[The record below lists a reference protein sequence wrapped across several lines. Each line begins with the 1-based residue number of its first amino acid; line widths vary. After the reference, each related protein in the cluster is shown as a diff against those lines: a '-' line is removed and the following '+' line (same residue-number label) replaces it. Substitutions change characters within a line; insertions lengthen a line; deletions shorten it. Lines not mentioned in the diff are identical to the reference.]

1 MYALDPLFNALAD
14 GTRRAI
20 LAQLARGEAT
30 VGVLSQP
37 FSISAPA
44 ISRHLKVLEE
54 AGLITNERRGKER
67 VCRLQ
72 PAGLAKAKEWLDFSQ
87 RFWGA
92 SLDRLDQHLQKPKDS
107 SHDG

>member
-1 MYALDPLFNALAD
+1 MDALDPLFNALAD

-20 LAQLARGEAT
+20 LARLAGGEAT
-30 VGVLSQP
+30 VGALGAP

-44 ISRHLKVLEE
+44 ISRHLRVLEE

-72 PAGLAKAKEWLDFSQ
+72 PATLAKAREWLDFSQ

-92 SLDRLDQHLQKPKDS
+92 SLDRLDQHLQTAKAP
-107 SHDG
+107 HDG